1 MPVCVGRS
9 PSAADHRPGR
19 PRTGRP
25 ALRAA
30 PETQPEDL
38 CQLGLI
44 SVFAVIGTARGS
56 CRVCHPVMKETGRG
70 QGAGTANKDNERR
83 CQEGSL
89 AYGRRRRCPQTP
101 HPCRACPLCCARG
114 GSDATPTCVE
124 DGVEGYSPRTLHPV
138 PPTSWG
144 LSQETGVPC
153 LLGQPVNRAR
163 PGKEALWRPV
173 LTALS
178 PRNAARQARQSV
190 VWSQI
195 WFKAWLRH
203 VTAAWP

>member
-101 HPCRACPLCCARG
+101 HPCRACPLCAVPVEARMPHPPASRMG
-114 GSDATPTCVE
+114 WKGTHPGPCTLCPPPPGASARKRVSRVCLA
-124 DGVEGYSPRTLHPV
+124 SP
-138 PPTSWG
+138 
-144 LSQETGVPC
+144 
-153 LLGQPVNRAR
+153 
-163 PGKEALWRPV
+163 
-173 LTALS
+173 
-178 PRNAARQARQSV
+178 
-190 VWSQI
+190 
-195 WFKAWLRH
+195 
-203 VTAAWP
+203 

>member
-1 MPVCVGRS
+1 MEVYFLLLSKPKLS
-9 PSAADHRPGR
+9 SA
-19 PRTGRP
+19 T
-25 ALRAA
+25 
-30 PETQPEDL
+30 
-38 CQLGLI
+38 
-44 SVFAVIGTARGS
+44 SVL
-56 CRVCHPVMKETGRG
+56 CHP
-70 QGAGTANKDNERR
+70 
-83 CQEGSL
+83 
-89 AYGRRRRCPQTP
+89 
-101 HPCRACPLCCARG
+101 
-114 GSDATPTCVE
+114 
-124 DGVEGYSPRTLHPV
+124 HPV